1 MQTTEINSTELTI
14 LENGEV
20 KKINTVDVYFAKITL
35 GQDTVKRFKE
45 DGYLPTYI
53 DDLLTEIRYSQIDT
67 KKEFENFIKKNWKVR
82 WITDSKVIQR
92 TLFGEWDATDYTTAK
107 VHTYKFGCEVMA
119 YDDTEYYKDYNR
131 CTFDQAKGIFKQ
143 KWTIR
148 YPELTIELNQLEY

>member
-67 KKEFENFIKKNWKVR
+67 KKEFENFLSWMKEN
-82 WITDSKVIQR
+82 
-92 TLFGEWDATDYTTAK
+92 
-107 VHTYKFGCEVMA
+107 
-119 YDDTEYYKDYNR
+119 
-131 CTFDQAKGIFKQ
+131 
-143 KWTIR
+143 
-148 YPELTIELNQLEY
+148 